1 MSTVLIVLALAL
13 VAGVAAF
20 ATGRAGRMADAP
32 PDIEPVDLPDDR
44 LLVSRDVDRTRF
56 AIGLRGYRMDQ
67 VDAVLDRLST
77 DLEQREGYLDDLTAA
92 LVAAG
97 IDVPAP
103 PVPLAPL
110 DVSDDDAEA
119 DDVDDEPRDDVDD
132 ASDEDAVDDAVVV
145 DSDAD
150 SDADTDAVS
159 DAVGRPGA

>member
-1 MSTVLIVLALAL
+1 VSTVLIVLALAL

-44 LLVSRDVDRTRF
+44 LLLSRDVDRTRF

-97 IDVPAP
+97 LEVPEP
-103 PVPLAPL
+103 PVPLTPL
-110 DVSDDDAEA
+110 EVSADAATDDAAVDDEVDAEVDAEA
-119 DDVDDEPRDDVDD
+119 DDAE
-132 ASDEDAVDDAVVV
+132 AVT
-145 DSDAD
+145 DSM
-150 SDADTDAVS
+150 
-159 DAVGRPGA
+159 GRSGA